1 MKELAE
7 DSINYLVWELGIEFE
22 IALTDVGELNFDKF
36 SLNFIAKKKIYPK
49 VTLDLIV
56 NIEW

>member
-22 IALTDVGELNFDKF
+22 IALTDVVELNFDKF
-36 SLNFIAKKKIYPK
+36 SLNFNAKKKIYPK
-49 VTLDLIV
+49 FTLDLTV
-56 NIEW
+56 NIDW

>member
-1 MKELAE
+1 MKDFAE
-7 DSINYLVWELGIEFE
+7 GSTNYLVWELGIEFE

-36 SLNFIAKKKIYPK
+36 SLNFNAKKKIYPK
-49 VTLDLIV
+49 FTLDLTV